1 MLSQQTQPQEEKNS
15 NSTEL
20 EQQATID
27 EINKLGFTRY
37 AEIVNGRLAMVG
49 FISLLAIAVL
59 TKHGIINSAIN
70 L

>member
-1 MLSQQTQPQEEKNS
+1 MLSQQTQDKNNL
-15 NSTEL
+15 NSPEL
-20 EQQATID
+20 EQQETIE

-59 TKHGIINSAIN
+59 TKHGIINTAIN